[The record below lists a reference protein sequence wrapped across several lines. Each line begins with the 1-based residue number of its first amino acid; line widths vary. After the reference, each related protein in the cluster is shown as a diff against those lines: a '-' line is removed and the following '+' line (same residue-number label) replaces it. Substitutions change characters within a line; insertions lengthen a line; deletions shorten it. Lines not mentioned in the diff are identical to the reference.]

1 MKKVVI
7 QSGEKNIEIEI
18 NSIAKQ
24 SSGSSLIRSGDT
36 IVLVTTVCSEE
47 EKEETDF
54 FPLICDYRE
63 QTSAA
68 GKIPG
73 GFFKR
78 EGKPSEREVLVS
90 RAIDRSIRPIFS
102 NSFKKEVQ
110 IISLVLSADQENEP
124 DILSIIGASTSLL
137 SSSIPFSIPVG
148 CVRVVK
154 KNGKFLINPPISEF
168 NESDLNLLIS
178 GTENSILMLEGMAK
192 EISENDFLNAVEI
205 GWNEIKKMAS
215 ILKDVTN
222 PNKEKVE
229 FVINEEF
236 RKLVSEYIEENLKEV
251 WKYPEKQ
258 KRKEFYKNLKE
269 KFLSQF
275 EEEKKKE
282 IENIY
287 EYVFENK
294 IRNLILNSQ
303 KRLDGRD
310 YKEIRP
316 IECRIGLLPR
326 THGSAL
332 FTRGQTQCLASVTLG
347 TTMDQQIIDGLYEET
362 TKRFMVH
369 YNFPP
374 FSVGE
379 VSPLKAPTRREIGH
393 GNLAERSLLHLIP
406 PENVFP
412 YTIRIVANILESNGS
427 SSMATVCAGSLSLM
441 DAGVPVKKHV
451 GGVSVGLIKEGEKYV
466 ILTDIAGEEDHYG
479 DMDLKIAGTKD
490 GITGFQMD
498 VKITDLTLEI
508 LSKAVYQSKEAREII
523 LDKMYQTISSPKPD
537 ISPYAPKILTI
548 NINPEKVGLVIG
560 TGGKTIK
567 KIIEETGVKIDI
579 LEEGEIRIYSDNI
592 EACKKAA
599 EEIKKIAEEPE
610 IGQIYEGVV
619 TKIFPFGAI
628 VRFLP
633 SQEGLVH
640 ISELAPFRVKRV
652 EDVVKVGSS
661 IKVKVIG
668 IDSQGKVLLSRKQ
681 AIENEK
687 KGEENGKSNKDN
699 KRNKFIQ

>member
-7 QSGEKNIEIEI
+7 NSGEKNIEIEI

-24 SSGSSLIRSGDT
+24 SNGSSLVKCGDT
-36 IVLVTTVCSEE
+36 IVLVTAVCSEE
-47 EKEETDF
+47 EKEGIDF
-54 FPLICDYRE
+54 FPLTCDYRE

-90 RAIDRSIRPIFS
+90 RLIDRSIRPIFP
-102 NSFKKEVQ
+102 NFFKKEVQ

-124 DILSIIGASTSLL
+124 DILSVIGASTALL
-137 SSSIPFSIPVG
+137 SSPIPFSIPVG
-148 CVRVVK
+148 CVRIIK
-154 KNGKFLINPPISEF
+154 KNDKFLINPPLSEF
-168 NESDLNLLIS
+168 NENDMNLVIS
-178 GTENSILMLEGMAK
+178 ATENSILMLEGMAK
-192 EISENDFLNAVEI
+192 EISENDFLNAIEI
-205 GWNEIKKMAS
+205 GWNEIKKMIN
-215 ILKDVTN
+215 ILKDITN
-222 PNKEKVE
+222 PDKEKIELVMK
-229 FVINEEF
+229 EEYF
-236 RKLVSEYIEENLKEV
+236 KLVSAYIEENLKDV
-251 WKYPEKQ
+251 WEYPEKK

-282 IENIY
+282 IESVY

-316 IECRIGLLPR
+316 VECKIGLLPR

-393 GNLAERSLLHLIP
+393 GNLAERSLLPLIP
-406 PENVFP
+406 PENQFP

-441 DAGVPVKKHV
+441 DAGVPIQKHV

-466 ILTDIAGEEDHYG
+466 LLTDIAGEEDHYG
-479 DMDLKIAGTKD
+479 DMDLKIAGTKN

-498 VKITDLTLEI
+498 VKITDLTFEI
-508 LSKAVYQSKEAREII
+508 LSKAVHQSKEAREII

-548 NINPEKVGLVIG
+548 NINPDKVGLVIG

-567 KIIEETGVKIDI
+567 KIIDETGVKIDI

-599 EEIKKIAEEPE
+599 AEIKKIAEEPE
-610 IGQIYEGVV
+610 VGQIYEGVV
-619 TKIFPFGAI
+619 TKIFPFGAV

-652 EDVVKVGSS
+652 EDIVKVGSP

-668 IDSQGKVLLSRKQ
+668 IDNQGKVLLSRKQ
-681 AIENEK
+681 AIESEK
-687 KGEENGKSNKDN
+687 KGDEKWE
-699 KRNKFIQ
+699 KR